1 MDHHDKLNFEEITK
15 FIKDDSVVV
24 DVGAH
29 IGGYCDFFL
38 EKLGE
43 SGKIYA
49 LEIHPKNYARLY
61 NKYKLLNNLYLIHKA
76 ASNNDGVED
85 VYHNGSPGHTQ
96 TTNILG
102 KNTNEVSVPR
112 IGSIQSIKLDTLL
125 HNENSIDLVKI
136 DVEGAEIKV
145 LEGLSKIHNRINHL
159 LIECHFD
166 KDWDRIKDLLLN
178 EYNFLC
184 YDLSDK
190 NNIDITTDKRAYQCL
205 CKKKII

>member
-1 MDHHDKLNFEEITK
+1 M
-15 FIKDDSVVV
+15 
-24 DVGAH
+24 
-29 IGGYCDFFL
+29 
-38 EKLGE
+38 
-43 SGKIYA
+43 
-49 LEIHPKNYARLY
+49 
-61 NKYKLLNNLYLIHKA
+61 
-76 ASNNDGVED
+76 
-85 VYHNGSPGHTQ
+85 
-96 TTNILG
+96 
-102 KNTNEVSVPR
+102 PR

-166 KDWDRIKDLLLN
+166 KDWGRIKDLLLN

-205 CKKKII
+205 CKKK